1 MSTSPFA
8 ISIVDPV
15 TITDAMLVSTNVP
28 ENDYPA
34 WVGGSPATT
43 YALGDRVI
51 LTSTHR
57 IYESL
62 QNSNTNKNPET
73 ETDWWIEVS
82 PTNRWKAFDL
92 SNQSQTVYSGSSP
105 PNITFEVELGQVVG
119 CIGIL
124 NLTGASLVSVTVDD
138 PIYGIVYDE
147 EYDISQVPLQSS
159 WWHWFFGTRTQ
170 ASNQVI
176 IQDIPAYPNAT
187 ITVSITGNTS
197 LAVGVI
203 VFGQAN
209 QFSLGMK
216 YGARL
221 GIQDYSR
228 KEAND
233 FGDTVFVV
241 RAFAK
246 RATYEIFLDNDE
258 VDQLQSYLS
267 SIRAK
272 PVLWIGSTEY
282 ELTTIFGFYKNFD
295 ILLSYT
301 DHAECSLEIEGLT

>member
-1 MSTSPFA
+1 MSTSPYA

-15 TITDAMLVSTNVP
+15 TITDAMLTSTNVP
-28 ENDYPA
+28 ETDYSA
-34 WVGGSPATT
+34 WASGTT
-43 YALGDRVI
+43 YAAGDRVI

-62 QNSNTNKNPET
+62 QASNLNKNPIT
-73 ETDWWIEVS
+73 ETTWWVEVS
-82 PTNRWKAFDL
+82 PTNRWKVFDS
-92 SNQSQTVYSGSSP
+92 SNNSQTVYPGNSP
-105 PNITFEVELGQVVG
+105 PNITYEVTLGQSVG
-119 CIGIL
+119 VIGIL
-124 NLTGASLVSVTVDD
+124 NLTGASHVSVIVDD
-138 PIYGIVYDE
+138 PVYGIVYDQQ
-147 EYDISQVPLQSS
+147 YDISQVPLQPS
-159 WWHWFFGTRTQ
+159 WWHWFFGTRSA

-176 IQDIPAYPNAT
+176 IQDIPAYPNAS

-197 LAVGVI
+197 LAAGVI
-203 VFGQAN
+203 LFGQAN

-228 KEAND
+228 KETND
-233 FGDTVFVV
+233 FGDTIFVE

-246 RATYEIFLDNDE
+246 RASYEIFIDHAE

-272 PVLWIGSTEY
+272 PVLWIGTNHFES
-282 ELTTIFGFYKNFD
+282 TTIFGFYKNFD

>member
-1 MSTSPFA
+1 MSTSPYA

-15 TITDAMLVSTNVP
+15 TITDAMLTSTNVP
-28 ENDYPA
+28 ETDYSA
-34 WVGGSPATT
+34 WSSGTT
-43 YALGDRVI
+43 YAVGARVI

-62 QNSNTNKNPET
+62 QASNLNKNPVT
-73 ETDWWIEVS
+73 ETTWWVEVS
-82 PTNRWKAFDL
+82 PTNRWKVFDL
-92 SNQSQTVYSGSSP
+92 SNQSQTVYPGNSP
-105 PNITFEVELGQVVG
+105 PNITYEVTLGQSVG
-119 CIGIL
+119 VIGIL
-124 NLTGASLVSVTVDD
+124 NLTGASSVSVTVDD
-138 PIYGIVYDE
+138 PVYGIVYDQ
-147 EYDISQVPLQSS
+147 EYDISQVPLQST
-159 WWHWFFGTRTQ
+159 WWHWFFGTRSA

-176 IQDIPAYPNAT
+176 IQDIPAYPNAS

-197 LAVGVI
+197 LAAGVI
-203 VFGQAN
+203 LFGQAN

-228 KEAND
+228 KETND
-233 FGDTVFVV
+233 FGDIVFVE

-246 RATYEIFLDNDE
+246 RATYEIFLDNSE

-267 SIRAK
+267 SVRAK
-272 PVLWIGSTEY
+272 PVLWIGSNEF
-282 ELTTIFGFYKNFD
+282 EATTIFGFYKNFD

>member
-1 MSTSPFA
+1 MSTSPYA

-15 TITDAMLVSTNVP
+15 TITDAMLTSTNVP
-28 ENDYPA
+28 ETDYSA
-34 WVGGSPATT
+34 WSSGTT
-43 YALGDRVI
+43 YAAGARVI

-62 QNSNTNKNPET
+62 QASNTNKNPVT
-73 ETDWWIEVS
+73 ETTWWVEVS

-92 SNQSQTVYSGSSP
+92 SNQSQTVYPSNSP
-105 PNITFEVELGQVVG
+105 PNITYEVTLGQSVG
-119 CIGIL
+119 VIGIL
-124 NLTGASLVSVTVDD
+124 NLTGASAVSVTVDD
-138 PIYGIVYDE
+138 PVYGIVYDE

-159 WWHWFFGTRTQ
+159 WWHWFFGTRTA
-170 ASNQVI
+170 ASNQVV
-176 IQDIPAYPNAT
+176 IQDIPAYTNAS
-187 ITVSITGNTS
+187 ITVSITGTTG

-203 VFGQAN
+203 LFGQAN

-228 KEAND
+228 KETND
-233 FGDTVFVV
+233 FGDIVFVE

-246 RATYEIFLDNDE
+246 RATYEIFLDNGE

-267 SIRAK
+267 SVRAK
-272 PVLWIGSTEY
+272 PVLWIGSNEF
-282 ELTTIFGFYKNFD
+282 EATTIFGFYKNFD

>member
-1 MSTSPFA
+1 MSTSPYA

-15 TITDAMLVSTNVP
+15 TITDAMLTSTNVP
-28 ENDYPA
+28 ETDYSA
-34 WVGGSPATT
+34 WASGTT
-43 YALGDRVI
+43 YAAGARVI

-62 QNSNTNKNPET
+62 QASNLNKNPVT
-73 ETDWWIEVS
+73 ETTWWVEVS
-82 PTNRWKAFDL
+82 PTNRWKSFDL
-92 SNQSQTVYSGSSP
+92 SNQSQTVYPSNSP
-105 PNITFEVELGQVVG
+105 PNITYEMTLGQAVG
-119 CIGIL
+119 VIGIM
-124 NLTGASLVSVTVDD
+124 NLTGATAVAVTVDD
-138 PIYGIVYDE
+138 PVYGIVYDE

-159 WWHWFFGTRTQ
+159 WWHWFFGTRSA

-176 IQDIPAYPNAT
+176 IQDIPAYPNAS
-187 ITVSITGNTS
+187 ITVSITGTTG

-203 VFGQAN
+203 LFGQAN

-216 YGARL
+216 YGARV

-228 KEAND
+228 KETND
-233 FGDTVFVV
+233 FGDVVFVE

-246 RATYEIFLDNDE
+246 RATYEIFLDNGE

-267 SIRAK
+267 SVRAK
-272 PVLWIGSTEY
+272 PVLWIGSNEF
-282 ELTTIFGFYKNFD
+282 EATTIFGFYKNFD

>member
-1 MSTSPFA
+1 MSTSPYA

-15 TITDAMLVSTNVP
+15 TITDSMLISTNVP

-34 WVGGSPATT
+34 WSSGTT

-51 LTSTHR
+51 LTSTHK

-62 QNSNTNKNPET
+62 QGSNVNKNPTT
-73 ETDWWIEVS
+73 EINWWIEVS

-92 SNQSQTVYSGSSP
+92 SNQSQTVYSGTSP
-105 PNITFEVELGQVVG
+105 PNITYTVALGQVVG
-119 CIGIL
+119 VIGIL
-124 NLTGASLVSVTVDD
+124 NLTGASIVTVTVDD
-138 PIYGIVYDE
+138 PIYGIIYDQE
-147 EYDISQVPLQSS
+147 FDISQVPLQST
-159 WWHWFFGTRTQ
+159 WWHWFFGTRNPAT
-170 ASNQVI
+170 NQVI
-176 IQDIPAYPNAT
+176 IQDIPAYPNAE

-197 LAVGVI
+197 LAAGVI

-228 KEAND
+228 KESND

-246 RATYEIFLDNDE
+246 RATYEIFLDNSE

-282 ELTTIFGFYKNFD
+282 ESTTIFGFYKNFD